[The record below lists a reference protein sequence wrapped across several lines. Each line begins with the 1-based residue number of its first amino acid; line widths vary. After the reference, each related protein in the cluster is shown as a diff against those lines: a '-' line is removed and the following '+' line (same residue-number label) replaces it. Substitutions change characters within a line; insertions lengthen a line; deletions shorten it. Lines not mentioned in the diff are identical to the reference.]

1 MLFLPWTS
9 DSPSLTP
16 HTNGTLTT
24 LARSACFSFS
34 SSLNP
39 FQNKQGPPLH
49 PHVPRS
55 GGGAAGSGKAPT
67 SRQGGAG
74 KGKGKK
80 GKKGKKD
87 QYDLIVNIDLVSSHL
102 ARHEFFEVDL
112 NRAAGQD
119 AAQQANTYGLT
130 LALWLHS
137 LVRCTYRGL
146 QKSASQVSRMLYSRQ
161 AS

>member
-9 DSPSLTP
+9 DSLSLTP

-87 QYDLIVNIDLVSSHL
+87 QYDLIVNIDLVSTHL
-102 ARHEFFEVDL
+102 ARHEFFEVEL

-119 AAQQANTYGLT
+119 AAQEANMDRP
-130 LALWLHS
+130 WPNS
-137 LVRCTYRGL
+137 VVRCTYVQQSPKECFPGFENALDKLR
-146 QKSASQVSRMLYSRQ
+146 QK
-161 AS
+161 